1 MSSVSYSVTS
11 PSTSERFTTNPHFHF
26 QFQVLKSQQTPPKTT
41 CHHEVLPGLVIAA
54 MAIAAVNGQSGAN
67 TTPVATSAAAPT
79 AGSTATATTAPA
91 TGATT
96 AASGAVDP
104 TVGAGSAAVDTT
116 VGSSTS
122 ATTSSSSGSS
132 TEASAS
138 ASGSSGASQIT
149 MGAACVTVMA
159 VGAYFL

>member
-1 MSSVSYSVTS
+1 MK
-11 PSTSERFTTNPHFHF
+11 F
-26 QFQVLKSQQTPPKTT
+26 FQV
-41 CHHEVLPGLVIAA
+41 LVIAA

-79 AGSTATATTAPA
+79 AGSTATGSAATATTAPA

-116 VGSSTS
+116 VGSSTVR
-122 ATTSSSSGSS
+122 S
-132 TEASAS
+132 TPEPPPPLPARL
-138 ASGSSGASQIT
+138 GQRFGLERRSQIT